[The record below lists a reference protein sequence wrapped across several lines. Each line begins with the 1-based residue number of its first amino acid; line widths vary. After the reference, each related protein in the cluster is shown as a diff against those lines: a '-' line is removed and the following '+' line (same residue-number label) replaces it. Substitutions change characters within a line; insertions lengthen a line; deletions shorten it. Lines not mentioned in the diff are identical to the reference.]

1 MDEFSPQAMMRKY
14 WPLFVLSA
22 GVLVIVAIGDRFGG
36 EQLQTTLI
44 EMLIR
49 MIVVVAMQLFIGN
62 SGVLSFGHIGFMCIG
77 AYTAAWA
84 TCEPNWKQLMLT
96 GLPNFMQTAQ
106 WPFPVDIIAA
116 GVLSALVALLYG
128 AVVIRL
134 SGIAASIA
142 TFAFLAII
150 NSVYSNW
157 ETVTAGTSSIIGI
170 PTLGGPWPIVV
181 FVLLT
186 MLGGFLFQNSRFG
199 LMLRAS
205 RDDDVAATSCA
216 VDVVRVRLVAF
227 VVSAFFVGV
236 GGGLYAHF
244 LGVLTVDV
252 FYFES
257 DLHHAVD
264 AGGRWPRQFKRR
276 SGGRGGCH
284 RGRGGPAFARSR
296 RPCGIGSLRVAR
308 RFAGNRSRPDHG
320 VDPGLSSVRTDAQP
334 RDSLAVRDAANDRP
348 IGFAPARRGNCSLAR
363 AGGTSGGIA
372 FGLTRFF
379 DQKQPEAVDGNSLP
393 GQYRGRC
400 RRFLDECRS

>member
-1 MDEFSPQAMMRKY
+1 MDELNPQVLLRKY
-14 WPLFVLSA
+14 WPLLVLSA
-22 GVLVIVAIGDRFGG
+22 GVLVIVAVGDRFGG

-62 SGVLSFGHIGFMCIG
+62 SGVLSFGHIGFMCVG
-77 AYTAAWA
+77 AYAAAWA

-96 GLPNFMQTAQ
+96 GLPNFLQTAQ
-106 WPFPVDIIAA
+106 WPFPVDVVAA
-116 GVLSALVALLYG
+116 GILAALVALLFG

-170 PTLGGPWPIVV
+170 PTLNGPWPIFV

-186 MLGGFLFQNSRFG
+186 MLGAFLFQNSRFG

-205 RDDDVAATSCA
+205 RDDDVAATACA
-216 VDVVRVRLVAF
+216 VEVVRVRLVAF
-227 VVSAFFVGV
+227 VVSAFFVGI

-252 FYFES
+252 FYLNLTFITLS
-257 DLHHAVD
+257 MLVV
-264 AGGRWPRQFKRR
+264 GGL
-276 SGGRGGCH
+276 
-284 RGRGGPAFARSR
+284 
-296 RPCGIGSLRVAR
+296 GSLSGAVVGVVAVTFVVEVLR
-308 RFAGNRSRPDHG
+308 TFETGLTLGSAHVRLPEGSAGNRPWCYHG
-320 VDPGLSSVRTDAQP
+320 VDPDFPSVRVDAQP
-334 RDSLAVRDAANDRP
+334 RSSLAVRDAANNCP
-348 IGFAPARRGNCSLAR
+348 SAWAVAQWPCWLPVART
-363 AGGTSGGIA
+363 GG
-372 FGLTRFF
+372 
-379 DQKQPEAVDGNSLP
+379 
-393 GQYRGRC
+393 
-400 RRFLDECRS
+400 

>member
-1 MDEFSPQAMMRKY
+1 MDEFSPQMMMRKY
-14 WPLFVLSA
+14 WPLFVLSV

-77 AYTAAWA
+77 AYAAAWA

-96 GLPNFMQTAQ
+96 GLPNFLQTAQ
-106 WPFPVDIIAA
+106 WPFPVDIITA

-252 FYFES
+252 FYLNLTFITLS
-257 DLHHAVD
+257 MLVV
-264 AGGRWPRQFKRR
+264 GGL
-276 SGGRGGCH
+276 
-284 RGRGGPAFARSR
+284 
-296 RPCGIGSLRVAR
+296 GSLSGAVVGVVAVTVVVEVLR
-308 RFAGNRSRPDHG
+308 SLEAGVHVGSAHFGLPEGSQEIGLGLIMALILIFRP
-320 VDPGLSSVRTDAQP
+320 S
-334 RDSLAVRDAANDRP
+334 
-348 IGFAPARRGNCSLAR
+348 
-363 AGGTSGGIA
+363 
-372 FGLTRFF
+372 GLTRSREIPWPFATR
-379 DQKQPEAVDGNSLP
+379 QTTAPSRLP
-393 GQYRGRC
+393 LRAGEIAASHTPAERAA
-400 RRFLDECRS
+400 E

>member
-1 MDEFSPQAMMRKY
+1 MDEFGPQMMMRKY
-14 WPLFVLSA
+14 WPLAVLSV
-22 GVLVIVAIGDRFGG
+22 GVLAIVAVGNTFGG

-62 SGVLSFGHIGFMCIG
+62 SGVLSFGHIGFMCVG
-77 AYTAAWA
+77 AYAAAWA

-96 GLPNFMQTAQ
+96 GLPTFLQTAQ
-106 WPFPVDIIAA
+106 WPLPVDIVTA
-116 GVLSALVALLYG
+116 GVLAALVALLFG

-170 PTLGGPWPIVV
+170 PTLSGPWPAVV

-205 RDDDVAATSCA
+205 RDDHVAATACA
-216 VDVVRVRLVAF
+216 VDVVRVRLIAF
-227 VVSAFFVGV
+227 VVSAFFVGL

-252 FYFES
+252 FYLNLTFITLS
-257 DLHHAVD
+257 MLVVGGVGSVSGAVVGVVAVTLVVEVLRSLE
-264 AGGRWPRQFKRR
+264 AGLNIGAAHLALPEGSQEIGLGLIMALILIF
-276 SGGRGGCH
+276 
-284 RGRGGPAFARSR
+284 
-296 RPCGIGSLRVAR
+296 RPS
-308 RFAGNRSRPDHG
+308 
-320 VDPGLSSVRTDAQP
+320 
-334 RDSLAVRDAANDRP
+334 
-348 IGFAPARRGNCSLAR
+348 
-363 AGGTSGGIA
+363 
-372 FGLTRFF
+372 GLTQSREIPWPFTTRKTTTASPAPLSAA
-379 DQKQPEAVDGNSLP
+379 DAVSGSPAPLN
-393 GQYRGRC
+393 RAA
-400 RRFLDECRS
+400 E

>member
-1 MDEFSPQAMMRKY
+1 MDEFGPQMMMSKY
-14 WPLFVLSA
+14 WPLAVLSV
-22 GVLVIVAIGDRFGG
+22 GVLVIVAVGNTFGTD
-36 EQLQTTLI
+36 QMQTTLF

-77 AYTAAWA
+77 GYAAAWA

-96 GLPNFMQTAQ
+96 GLPNFLQTAQ
-106 WPFPVDIIAA
+106 WPFPVDVVTG
-116 GVLSALVALLYG
+116 GVLAALVALLFG

-170 PTLGGPWPIVV
+170 PTLNGPWPIVI

-205 RDDDVAATSCA
+205 RDDDVAATASA
-216 VDVVRVRLVAF
+216 VEVVRMRLVAF
-227 VVSAFFVGV
+227 VVSAFFVGL

-252 FYFES
+252 FYLNLTFITLS
-257 DLHHAVD
+257 MLVVGGVGSVSGAVVGVVAVTVVVEALRSLE
-264 AGGRWPRQFKRR
+264 AGLNFGTAHLALPEGSQEIGLGLIMALILIF
-276 SGGRGGCH
+276 
-284 RGRGGPAFARSR
+284 
-296 RPCGIGSLRVAR
+296 RPS
-308 RFAGNRSRPDHG
+308 
-320 VDPGLSSVRTDAQP
+320 
-334 RDSLAVRDAANDRP
+334 
-348 IGFAPARRGNCSLAR
+348 
-363 AGGTSGGIA
+363 
-372 FGLTRFF
+372 GLTRSREIPWPFATRTTVAPSP
-379 DQKQPEAVDGNSLP
+379 DPLPEAGAAAAAPAPVK
-393 GQYRGRC
+393 RAA
-400 RRFLDECRS
+400 E

>member
-1 MDEFSPQAMMRKY
+1 MEEFAPQIMIRKY
-14 WPLFVLSA
+14 WPLLALSI
-22 GVLVIVAIGDRFGG
+22 GVIVLVAVGQIAGG

-44 EMLIR
+44 EMLTR

-77 AYTAAWA
+77 AYAAAWA

-96 GLPNFMQTAQ
+96 GLPNFLQTAQ
-106 WPFPVDIIAA
+106 WPFPVDVISG
-116 GVLSALVALLYG
+116 GVLAALVALLYG

-157 ETVTAGTSSIIGI
+157 ETVTGGTSSIIGI
-170 PTLGGPWPIVV
+170 PTLNGPWPIVV

-186 MLGGFLFQNSRFG
+186 IFAAFLFQNSRFG

-216 VDVVRVRLVAF
+216 VDVIRVRLVAF
-227 VVSAFFVGV
+227 VVSAFFVGI

-252 FYFES
+252 FFLNLTFITLS
-257 DLHHAVD
+257 MLVVGGLGSVSGAVVGVVAVTIVVEGLRMLE
-264 AGGRWPRQFKRR
+264 AGFNLGSTHVAMPEGSQEIGLGLIMALILIFRP
-276 SGGRGGCH
+276 SGLT
-284 RGRGGPAFARSR
+284 RSR
-296 RPCGIGSLRVAR
+296 EIPWP
-308 RFAGNRSRPDHG
+308 FATPQ
-320 VDPGLSSVRTDAQP
+320 TAAQP
-334 RDSLAVRDAANDRP
+334 R
-348 IGFAPARRGNCSLAR
+348 APLHR
-363 AGGTSGGIA
+363 GGIA
-372 FGLTRFF
+372 AASPASADTAA
-379 DQKQPEAVDGNSLP
+379 E
-393 GQYRGRC
+393 
-400 RRFLDECRS
+400 

>member
-1 MDEFSPQAMMRKY
+1 MDEFGPQMMMRKY
-14 WPLFVLSA
+14 WPLFVLSV
-22 GVLVIVAIGDRFGG
+22 GVLLIVAVGTTFGG

-77 AYTAAWA
+77 AYAAAWA

-96 GLPNFMQTAQ
+96 GLPNFLQTAQ
-106 WPFPVDIIAA
+106 WPFPVDVITG
-116 GVLSALVALLYG
+116 GVLAALVALLFG
-128 AVVIRL
+128 SVVIRL

-170 PTLGGPWPIVV
+170 PTLGGPWPIVI

-205 RDDDVAATSCA
+205 RDDDVAARACA
-216 VDVVRVRLVAF
+216 VEVVRVRLIAF
-227 VVSAFFVGV
+227 VVSAFFVGL

-252 FYFES
+252 FYLNLTFITLS
-257 DLHHAVD
+257 MLVVGGVGSVSGAVIGVVAVTVVVEVLRSLE
-264 AGGRWPRQFKRR
+264 AGLNV
-276 SGGRGGCH
+276 
-284 RGRGGPAFARSR
+284 GPAHLALPEGSQEIGLGLIMALILIF
-296 RPCGIGSLRVAR
+296 RPS
-308 RFAGNRSRPDHG
+308 
-320 VDPGLSSVRTDAQP
+320 
-334 RDSLAVRDAANDRP
+334 
-348 IGFAPARRGNCSLAR
+348 
-363 AGGTSGGIA
+363 
-372 FGLTRFF
+372 GLTRSREIPWPFALRATDAPSGASF
-379 DQKQPEAVDGNSLP
+379 SSGDVTAESSAPAERAA
-393 GQYRGRC
+393 
-400 RRFLDECRS
+400 E